1 MNRRETMGQLEPPRR
16 ALDENVNAILTVN
29 AASFLKVGFGMFG
42 QVTEFGFAFELSET
56 RSKIDRLLILKG
68 RLPIRRERDQTNL
81 SNDGADQPIVLD
93 NVVLV
98 VRVGTVASVL
108 SKIVTSADVLVLVDL
123 DGTADDV
130 VLLAGRFTCEVGT
143 GVEDIFGTRDQA
155 G

>member
-1 MNRRETMGQLEPPRR
+1 
-16 ALDENVNAILTVN
+16 
-29 AASFLKVGFGMFG
+29 MFG
-42 QVTEFGFAFELSET
+42 QVTEFGFAFELCTT
-56 RSKIDRLLILKG
+56 RRKFERISAPKG
-68 RLPIRRERDQTNL
+68 GSGTRRGRDQTDL
-81 SNDGADQPIVLD
+81 SNDGADQSIVLD
-93 NVVLV
+93 NVILV

>member
-1 MNRRETMGQLEPPRR
+1 
-16 ALDENVNAILTVN
+16 
-29 AASFLKVGFGMFG
+29 MFG